1 MWINV
6 TIRRSTVDYMYYM
19 EHFIKKLWLI
29 KYVRFLSLE
38 YKRVSH
44 LSAIVDLQEPAP
56 LRATTQVNSS
66 QGLAR
71 SNGGFD

>member
-1 MWINV
+1 ML
-6 TIRRSTVDYMYYM
+6 RSEGV
-19 EHFIKKLWLI
+19 I

-38 YKRVSH
+38 YKRISY

>member
-1 MWINV
+1 MAFVNFGKCFNRTSHKEV
-6 TIRRSTVDYMYYM
+6 MLNQIR
-19 EHFIKKLWLI
+19 
-29 KYVRFLSLE
+29 SLE
-38 YKRVSH
+38 YNRISY

-56 LRATTQVNSS
+56 LRATAQVNSS